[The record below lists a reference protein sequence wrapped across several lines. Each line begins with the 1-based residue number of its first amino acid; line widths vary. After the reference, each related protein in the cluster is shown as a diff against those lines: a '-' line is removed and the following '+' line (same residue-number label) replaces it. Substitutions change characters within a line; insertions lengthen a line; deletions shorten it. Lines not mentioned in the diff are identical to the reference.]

1 MSDQIDENK
10 FYCEKQK
17 QYVDRCPAPR
27 LAMPVK
33 KCEPPIYDEY
43 PTEELLYAEDIPEP
57 EITFDPRFDISCK
70 HTGCQEYQNM
80 VKRIIEIHKDNNT
93 RKF

>member
-43 PTEELLYAEDIPEP
+43 PTEELLYAEDFPEGLKLLL
-57 EITFDPRFDISCK
+57 IQDLIFHVNIQ
-70 HTGCQEYQNM
+70 G
-80 VKRIIEIHKDNNT
+80 VKNIRIWLKES
-93 RKF
+93 